1 MSNQSTETKKESQN
15 GNFMMKVAEFIVDK
29 RNLIVLI
36 YVILIIFSAFSR
48 NWVEVENDLTF
59 YLPADAETKI
69 GLEIMDDEF
78 ITFGSARL
86 MVANITYDDAKKLSE
101 EIADRPEVQSL
112 TFDDSTEH
120 YNKASALFDITFDY
134 SEDDEKAKEALFDL
148 LDDLSDYD
156 VFVSSTLNEDLS
168 DTIAKEMQVI
178 IVIVAI
184 VVVSVLIL
192 TSQTY
197 AEVPVLILTF
207 LSAAILNMGT
217 NFMLGKISFISN
229 SVTIVLQLALS
240 VDYAIIFCNHFKE
253 EHETMPIRES
263 VIVALSKSIVEILAS
278 SLTTVGGLVAM
289 MFMQFKLGQD
299 MGICLI
305 KSIVFSLLSVFFLRP
320 ALLMMFGNAM
330 DKTRHKSFVPEIPF
344 VGKYAHATRF
354 IVPPLF
360 VVVIVAA
367 FHFSNLCPYAYGDS
381 LIKTPKL
388 NENQIADM
396 MIDDTFDQVNMVAL
410 VVPGGDT
417 EAEGRLLAELEEFD
431 EVDSTLGLANIEA
444 MDGYVLTDKL
454 TPRQFS
460 ELIDLDYEV
469 AEVLYAAYAVNDEN
483 YGRIVGGLSSYS
495 VPLMDMFMFLYDEVK
510 EGYVTLEDDLMDT
523 LESAYTQMSA
533 AKKQLKGE
541 NYDRMLVYLTLPESG
556 DETYAFL
563 DTIRD
568 TAKKYYPAD
577 STVLVVGNSTNEYDF
592 KKSFEVDNV
601 VVTVLSILIVLAV
614 LLGPF
619 KSVGMPLLLILVIQ
633 GSIWLNF
640 SFPTF
645 SNKPLFFLSQL
656 IVSSIQMG
664 ANIDYAIVISS
675 RFMELKDK
683 MPKKEAIIETM
694 NFSFPTIITSGSMMV
709 MAGILIGQMTSNAAI
724 VGIGQSLGRGT
735 TISIVLVMFVL
746 PQILLLGEKVIDK
759 TSFSVPKKVKH
770 RDHHGRVRVDGLVRG
785 EINGEISGI
794 VHAIVDGDVNL
805 TVISGDTSEIQNQ
818 LPEGKNNEANE

>member
-1 MSNQSTETKKESQN
+1 MSNSKTETQKENQN
-15 GNFMMKVAEFIVDK
+15 ENFMMKVAEFIVDK

-48 NWVEVENDLTF
+48 SWVKVENDLTY

-78 ITFGSARL
+78 VTFGSARL
-86 MVANITYDDAKKLSE
+86 MVANITYDDAKALADTISE
-101 EIADRPEVQSL
+101 RPEVQSL
-112 TFDDSTEH
+112 SFDDSTEH
-120 YNKASALFDITFDY
+120 YNDASALFDVTFNY
-134 SEDDEKAKEALFDL
+134 PEEDEKAKKALDSL
-148 LDDLSDYD
+148 VADLSDYD
-156 VFVSSTLNEDLS
+156 VFVSSTLDEDLS
-168 DTIAKEMQVI
+168 ETIAKEMQVI
-178 IVIVAI
+178 IVIVAF
-184 VVVSVLIL
+184 VVVTVLIL

-197 AEVPVLILTF
+197 AEVPVLIITF

-240 VDYAIIFCNHFKE
+240 VDYAIIFCNRFKE

-278 SLTTVGGLVAM
+278 SMTTVGGLVAM
-289 MFMQFKLGQD
+289 MFMQFKLGSD
-299 MGICLI
+299 LGICLI
-305 KSIVFSLLSVFFLRP
+305 KSIFFSLLSVFLLMP

-330 DKTRHKSFVPEIPF
+330 DKTRHRSFIPEIPF
-344 VGKYAHATRF
+344 VGKYAYATRF
-354 IVPPLF
+354 IMPPIF
-360 VVVIVAA
+360 VLVIVGALY
-367 FHFSNLCPYAYGDS
+367 FSGQCPYAYGDS
-381 LIKTPKL
+381 SIKTPKL
-388 NENQIADM
+388 NDNQIAQQ
-396 MIDDTFDQVNMVAL
+396 MIDDTFDRVNMVAL
-410 VVPGGDT
+410 IVPGGDT
-417 EAEGRLLAELEEFD
+417 DAEGKLLAELEEFD
-431 EVDSTLGLANIEA
+431 EVDYTLGLANVEA

-460 ELIDLDYEV
+460 ELVDLDYEV
-469 AEVLYAAYAVNDEN
+469 AELLYAAYAVNDES
-483 YGRIVGGLSSYS
+483 YGKIVGGLSSYS
-495 VPLMDMFMFLYDEVK
+495 VPLMDMFMFLYDEVQD
-510 EGYVTLEDDLMDT
+510 GYVNLDDDLMEM
-523 LESAYTQMSA
+523 LESAYIQMDA

-541 NYDRMLVYLTLPESG
+541 NYDRMLVYLTLPTSG
-556 DETYAFL
+556 DETYSFL

-568 TAKKYYPAD
+568 TAEKYYPAD

-601 VVTVLSILIVLAV
+601 VVTILSILIVLVV
-614 LLGPF
+614 LLGTF

-633 GSIWLNF
+633 GSIWINF

-645 SNKPLFFLSQL
+645 TNKPLFFLSQL

-664 ANIDYAIVISS
+664 ANIDYAIVISG
-675 RFMELKDK
+675 RFMELKDT
-683 MPKKEAIIETM
+683 MPKKQAIIETM
-694 NFSFPTIITSGSMMV
+694 NFSFPTIITSGSMMA

-735 TISIVLVMFVL
+735 IISIFLVMFML

-759 TSFSVPKKVKH
+759 TSFSVPKKVK
-770 RDHHGRVRVDGLVRG
+770 RRNHHGRVRVDGLVRG

-794 VHAIVDGDVNL
+794 VHALVDGEVNL
-805 TVISGDTSEIQNQ
+805 TVISGDTVEVQNQ
-818 LPEGKNNEANE
+818 LPEGKKSEN

>member
-1 MSNQSTETKKESQN
+1 MDNETKKEQS
-15 GNFMMKVAEFIVDK
+15 GENFMMKVAEFIVDK

-59 YLPADAETKI
+59 YLPSDAETKI

-78 ITFGSARL
+78 VTFGSARL
-86 MVANITYDDAKKLSE
+86 MISNITYDDAKVLADK
-101 EIADRPEVQSL
+101 IAGRPEVQSL

-120 YNKASALFDITFDY
+120 YNKASALFDVTFDY
-134 SEDDEKAKEALFDL
+134 SEDDEKAKESLDNL
-148 LDDLSDYD
+148 LADLSEYD

-168 DTIAKEMQVI
+168 ATIAKEMQVI

-184 VVVSVLIL
+184 VVVTVLVL

-263 VIVALSKSIVEILAS
+263 VIAALAKSITEIVAS
-278 SLTTVGGLVAM
+278 SLTTIGGLIAM
-289 MFMQFKLGQD
+289 MFMQFRLGQD

-305 KSIVFSLLSVFFLRP
+305 KSIFMSLLSVFFLMP

-330 DKTRHKSFVPEIPF
+330 DRTKHKSFVPEIPF
-344 VGKYAHATRF
+344 VGKYAYATRF
-354 IVPPLF
+354 FVPPLF
-360 VVVIVAA
+360 VVVIALA

-381 LIKTPKL
+381 LIETPKL
-388 NENQIADM
+388 NENQIADK
-396 MIDDTFDQVNMVAL
+396 MIDETFDQVNMVAL
-410 VVPGGDT
+410 IVPAGDT
-417 EAEGRLLAELEEFD
+417 NAEGRLLSELEEYD
-431 EVDSTLGLANIEA
+431 EVDYTLGLANVEA

-460 ELIDLDYEV
+460 ELVDLDYEV

-495 VPLMDMFMFLYDEVK
+495 VPLMDMFMFLYDEVE
-510 EGYVTLEDDLMDT
+510 EGYVTLDDDLMDT

-533 AKKQLKGE
+533 AKKQLHGE

-556 DETYAFL
+556 DATYSFL

-592 KKSFEVDNV
+592 KKSFEIDNV
-601 VVTVLSILIVLAV
+601 VVTILSILIVLVV
-614 LLGPF
+614 LLGTF
-619 KSVGMPLLLILVIQ
+619 KSVGMPLLLIMVIQ

-645 SNKPLFFLSQL
+645 SDKPLFFLSQL

-675 RFMELKDK
+675 RFMEIKDS
-683 MPKKEAIIETM
+683 MPKKQAIIETM
-694 NFSFPTIITSGSMMV
+694 NFSFPTIITSGSMMA
-709 MAGILIGQMTSNAAI
+709 MAGILIGQMTSNTAI

-735 TISIVLVMFVL
+735 IISIFLVMFVL

-759 TSFSVPKKVKH
+759 TSFSVPKKIKK
-770 RDHHGRVRVDGLVRG
+770 RNRHGRVRVDGLVRG
-785 EINGEISGI
+785 EISGEISGI
-794 VHAIVDGDVNL
+794 VHAVVDGEVNL
-805 TVISGDTSEIQNQ
+805 TVISGDVNEVNPPKQ
-818 LPEGKNNEANE
+818 LPEGHTTES

>member
-1 MSNQSTETKKESQN
+1 MNNSKTETQKENQN
-15 GNFMMKVAEFIVDK
+15 ENFMMKVAEFIVDK

-48 NWVEVENDLTF
+48 SWVKVENDLTY

-78 ITFGSARL
+78 VTFGSARL
-86 MVANITYDDAKKLSE
+86 MVANITYDDAKALADTISE
-101 EIADRPEVQSL
+101 RPEVQSL
-112 TFDDSTEH
+112 SFDDSTEH
-120 YNKASALFDITFDY
+120 YNDASALFDVTFNY
-134 SEDDEKAKEALFDL
+134 PEEDEKAKKALDSL
-148 LDDLSDYD
+148 VADLSDYD
-156 VFVSSTLNEDLS
+156 VFVSSTLDEDLS
-168 DTIAKEMQVI
+168 ETIAKEMQVI
-178 IVIVAI
+178 IVIVAF
-184 VVVSVLIL
+184 VVVTVLIL

-197 AEVPVLILTF
+197 AEVPVLIITF

-240 VDYAIIFCNHFKE
+240 VDYAIIFCNRFKE

-278 SLTTVGGLVAM
+278 SMTTIGGLVAM
-289 MFMQFKLGQD
+289 MFMQFKLGSD
-299 MGICLI
+299 LGICLI
-305 KSIVFSLLSVFFLRP
+305 KSIFFSLLSVFLLMP

-330 DKTRHKSFVPEIPF
+330 DKTRHRSFIPEIPF
-344 VGKYAHATRF
+344 VGKYAYATRF
-354 IVPPLF
+354 IMPPIF
-360 VVVIVAA
+360 VLVIVGALY
-367 FHFSNLCPYAYGDS
+367 FSGQCPYAYGDS
-381 LIKTPKL
+381 SIKTPKL
-388 NENQIADM
+388 NDNQIAQQ
-396 MIDDTFDQVNMVAL
+396 MIDDTFDRVNMVAL
-410 VVPGGDT
+410 IVPGGDT
-417 EAEGRLLAELEEFD
+417 DAEGKLLAELEEFD
-431 EVDSTLGLANIEA
+431 EVDYTLGLANVEA

-460 ELIDLDYEV
+460 ELVDLDYEV
-469 AEVLYAAYAVNDEN
+469 AELLYAAYAVNDES
-483 YGRIVGGLSSYS
+483 YGKIVGGLSSYS
-495 VPLMDMFMFLYDEVK
+495 VPLMDMFMFLYDEVQD
-510 EGYVTLEDDLMDT
+510 GYVNLDDDLMEMLD
-523 LESAYTQMSA
+523 SAYIQMDA

-541 NYDRMLVYLTLPESG
+541 NYDRMLVYLTLPTSG
-556 DETYAFL
+556 DETYSFL

-568 TAKKYYPAD
+568 TAEKYYPAD

-601 VVTVLSILIVLAV
+601 VVTILSILIVLVV
-614 LLGPF
+614 LLGTF

-633 GSIWLNF
+633 GSIWINF

-645 SNKPLFFLSQL
+645 TNKPLFFLSQL

-675 RFMELKDK
+675 RFMELKDT
-683 MPKKEAIIETM
+683 MPKKQAIIETM
-694 NFSFPTIITSGSMMV
+694 NFSFPTIITSGSMMA
-709 MAGILIGQMTSNAAI
+709 MAGILIGQMTSNTAI

-735 TISIVLVMFVL
+735 IISIFLVMFML

-759 TSFSVPKKVKH
+759 TSFSVPKKVK
-770 RDHHGRVRVDGLVRG
+770 RRNHHGRVRVDGLVRG

-794 VHAIVDGDVNL
+794 VHALVDGEVNL
-805 TVISGDTSEIQNQ
+805 TVISGDTVEVQNQ
-818 LPEGKNNEANE
+818 LPEGKKSEN

>member
-1 MSNQSTETKKESQN
+1 MSNSKTETQKENQN
-15 GNFMMKVAEFIVDK
+15 ENFMMKVAEFIVDK

-48 NWVEVENDLTF
+48 SWVKVENDLTY

-78 ITFGSARL
+78 VTFGSARL
-86 MVANITYDDAKKLSE
+86 MVANITYDDAKALADTISE
-101 EIADRPEVQSL
+101 RPEVQSL
-112 TFDDSTEH
+112 SFDDSTEH
-120 YNKASALFDITFDY
+120 YNDASALFDVTFNY
-134 SEDDEKAKEALFDL
+134 PEEDEKAKKALDSL
-148 LDDLSDYD
+148 VADLSDYD
-156 VFVSSTLNEDLS
+156 VFVSSTLDEDLS
-168 DTIAKEMQVI
+168 ETIAKEMQVI
-178 IVIVAI
+178 IVIVAF
-184 VVVSVLIL
+184 VVVTVLIL

-197 AEVPVLILTF
+197 AEVPVLIITF

-240 VDYAIIFCNHFKE
+240 VDYAIIFCNRFKE

-278 SLTTVGGLVAM
+278 SMTTVGGLVAM
-289 MFMQFKLGQD
+289 MFMQFKLGSD
-299 MGICLI
+299 LGICLI
-305 KSIVFSLLSVFFLRP
+305 KSIFFSLLSVFLLMP

-330 DKTRHKSFVPEIPF
+330 DKTRHKSFIPEIPF
-344 VGKYAHATRF
+344 VGKYAYATRF
-354 IVPPLF
+354 IMPPIF
-360 VVVIVAA
+360 VLVIVGALY
-367 FHFSNLCPYAYGDS
+367 FSGQCPYAYGDS
-381 LIKTPKL
+381 SIKTPKL
-388 NENQIADM
+388 NDNQIAQQ
-396 MIDDTFDQVNMVAL
+396 MIDDTFDRVNMVAL
-410 VVPGGDT
+410 IVPGGDT
-417 EAEGRLLAELEEFD
+417 DAEGKLLAELEEFD
-431 EVDSTLGLANIEA
+431 EVDHTLGLANVEA
-444 MDGYVLTDKL
+444 MDGYVLTDRL

-460 ELIDLDYEV
+460 ELVDLDYEV
-469 AEVLYAAYAVNDEN
+469 AELLYAAYAVNDES

-495 VPLMDMFMFLYDEVK
+495 VPLMDMFMFLYDEVQD
-510 EGYVTLEDDLMDT
+510 GYVNLDDDLMEM
-523 LESAYTQMSA
+523 LNSAYIQMDA

-541 NYDRMLVYLTLPESG
+541 NYDRMLVYLTLPTSS
-556 DETYAFL
+556 DETYSFL

-601 VVTVLSILIVLAV
+601 VVTILSILIVLVV
-614 LLGPF
+614 LLGTF

-633 GSIWLNF
+633 GSIWINF
-640 SFPTF
+640 SVPAFTD
-645 SNKPLFFLSQL
+645 KPLFFLSQL

-664 ANIDYAIVISS
+664 ANIDYAIVISN
-675 RFMELKDK
+675 RFMELKNT
-683 MPKKEAIIETM
+683 MPKKQAIIETM
-694 NFSFPTIITSGSMMV
+694 NFSFPTIITSGSMMA

-735 TISIVLVMFVL
+735 IISIFLVMFML

-759 TSFSVPKKVKH
+759 TSFSVPKKVK
-770 RDHHGRVRVDGLVRG
+770 RRNHHGRVRVDGLVRG

-794 VHAIVDGDVNL
+794 VHAFVDGEVNL
-805 TVISGDTSEIQNQ
+805 TVISGDTAEVNNQ
-818 LPEGKNNEANE
+818 LPEGKKSEN

>member
-1 MSNQSTETKKESQN
+1 MSNSKTETQKENQN
-15 GNFMMKVAEFIVDK
+15 ENFMMKVAEFIVDK

-48 NWVEVENDLTF
+48 SWVKVENDLTY

-78 ITFGSARL
+78 VTFGSARL
-86 MVANITYDDAKKLSE
+86 MVANITYDDAKALADTISE
-101 EIADRPEVQSL
+101 RPEVQSL
-112 TFDDSTEH
+112 SFDDSTEH
-120 YNKASALFDITFDY
+120 YNDASALFDVTFNY
-134 SEDDEKAKEALFDL
+134 PEEDEKAKKALDSL
-148 LDDLSDYD
+148 VSDLSDYD
-156 VFVSSTLNEDLS
+156 VFVSSTLDEDLS
-168 DTIAKEMQVI
+168 ETIAKEMQVI
-178 IVIVAI
+178 IVIVAF
-184 VVVSVLIL
+184 VVVTVLIL

-197 AEVPVLILTF
+197 AEVPVLIITF

-240 VDYAIIFCNHFKE
+240 VDYAIIFCNRFKE

-278 SLTTVGGLVAM
+278 SMTTVGGLVAM
-289 MFMQFKLGQD
+289 MFMQFKLGSD
-299 MGICLI
+299 LGICLI
-305 KSIVFSLLSVFFLRP
+305 KSIFFSLLSVFLLMP

-330 DKTRHKSFVPEIPF
+330 DKTRHKSFIPEIPF
-344 VGKYAHATRF
+344 VGKYAYATRF
-354 IVPPLF
+354 IMPPIF
-360 VVVIVAA
+360 VLVIVGALY
-367 FHFSNLCPYAYGDS
+367 FSGQCPYAYGDS
-381 LIKTPKL
+381 SIKTPKL
-388 NENQIADM
+388 NDNQIAQQ
-396 MIDDTFDQVNMVAL
+396 MIDDTFDRVNMVAL
-410 VVPGGDT
+410 IVPGGDT
-417 EAEGRLLAELEEFD
+417 DAEGKLLAELEEFD
-431 EVDSTLGLANIEA
+431 EVDYTLGLANVEA

-460 ELIDLDYEV
+460 ELVDLDYEV
-469 AEVLYAAYAVNDEN
+469 AELLYAAYAVNDES
-483 YGRIVGGLSSYS
+483 YGKIVGGLSSYS
-495 VPLMDMFMFLYDEVK
+495 VPLMDMFMFLYDEVQD
-510 EGYVTLEDDLMDT
+510 GYVNLDDDLMEI
-523 LESAYTQMSA
+523 LESAYIQMDA

-541 NYDRMLVYLTLPESG
+541 NYDRMLVYLTLPTSG
-556 DETYAFL
+556 DETYSFL

-568 TAKKYYPAD
+568 TAEKYYPAD

-601 VVTVLSILIVLAV
+601 VVTILSILIVLVV
-614 LLGPF
+614 LLGTF

-633 GSIWLNF
+633 GSIWINF

-645 SNKPLFFLSQL
+645 TNKPLFFLSQL

-664 ANIDYAIVISS
+664 ANIDYAIVISG
-675 RFMELKDK
+675 RFMELKGT
-683 MPKKEAIIETM
+683 MPKKQAIIETM
-694 NFSFPTIITSGSMMV
+694 NFSFPTIITSGSMMA

-735 TISIVLVMFVL
+735 IISIFLVMFML

-759 TSFSVPKKVKH
+759 TSFSVPKKVK
-770 RDHHGRVRVDGLVRG
+770 RRNHHGRVRVDGLVRG

-794 VHAIVDGDVNL
+794 VHALVDGEVNL
-805 TVISGDTSEIQNQ
+805 TVISGDTVEVQNQ
-818 LPEGKNNEANE
+818 LPEGKKSEN

>member
-1 MSNQSTETKKESQN
+1 MSNSKTETQKENQN
-15 GNFMMKVAEFIVDK
+15 ENFMMKVAEFIVDK

-48 NWVEVENDLTF
+48 SWVKVENDLTY

-78 ITFGSARL
+78 VTFGSARL
-86 MVANITYDDAKKLSE
+86 MVANITYDDAKALADTISE
-101 EIADRPEVQSL
+101 RPEVQSL
-112 TFDDSTEH
+112 SFDDSTEH
-120 YNKASALFDITFDY
+120 YNDASALFDVTFNY
-134 SEDDEKAKEALFDL
+134 PEEDEKAKKALDSL
-148 LDDLSDYD
+148 VSDLSDYD
-156 VFVSSTLNEDLS
+156 VFVSSTLDEDLS
-168 DTIAKEMQVI
+168 ETIAKEMQVI
-178 IVIVAI
+178 IVIVAF
-184 VVVSVLIL
+184 VVVTVLIL

-197 AEVPVLILTF
+197 AEVPVLIITF

-240 VDYAIIFCNHFKE
+240 VDYAIIFCNRFKE

-278 SLTTVGGLVAM
+278 SMTTVGGLVAM
-289 MFMQFKLGQD
+289 MFMQFKLGSD
-299 MGICLI
+299 LGICLI
-305 KSIVFSLLSVFFLRP
+305 KSIFFSLLSVFLLMP

-330 DKTRHKSFVPEIPF
+330 DKTRHKNFIPEIPF
-344 VGKYAHATRF
+344 VGKYAYATRF
-354 IVPPLF
+354 IMPPIF
-360 VVVIVAA
+360 VLVIVGALY
-367 FHFSNLCPYAYGDS
+367 FSGQCPYAYGDS
-381 LIKTPKL
+381 SIKTPKL
-388 NENQIADM
+388 NDNQIAQQ
-396 MIDDTFDQVNMVAL
+396 MIDDTFDRVNMVAL
-410 VVPGGDT
+410 IVPGGDT
-417 EAEGRLLAELEEFD
+417 DAEGKLLTELEEFD
-431 EVDSTLGLANIEA
+431 EVDYTLGLANVEA

-460 ELIDLDYEV
+460 ELVDLDYEV
-469 AEVLYAAYAVNDEN
+469 AELLYAAYAVNDES
-483 YGRIVGGLSSYS
+483 YGKIVGGLSSYS
-495 VPLMDMFMFLYDEVK
+495 VPLMDMFMFLYDEVQD
-510 EGYVTLEDDLMDT
+510 GYVNLDDDLMEMLD
-523 LESAYTQMSA
+523 SAYIQMDA

-541 NYDRMLVYLTLPESG
+541 NYDRMLVYLTLPTSG
-556 DETYAFL
+556 DETYSFL

-568 TAKKYYPAD
+568 TAEKYYPAD

-601 VVTVLSILIVLAV
+601 VVTILSILIVLVV
-614 LLGPF
+614 LLGTF

-633 GSIWLNF
+633 GSIWINF

-645 SNKPLFFLSQL
+645 TNKPLFFLSQL

-675 RFMELKDK
+675 RFMELKDT
-683 MPKKEAIIETM
+683 MPKKQAIIETM
-694 NFSFPTIITSGSMMV
+694 NFSFPTIITSGSMMA

-735 TISIVLVMFVL
+735 IISIFLVMFML

-759 TSFSVPKKVKH
+759 TSFSVPKKVK
-770 RDHHGRVRVDGLVRG
+770 RRNHHGRVRVDGLVRG

-794 VHAIVDGDVNL
+794 VHALVDGEVNL
-805 TVISGDTSEIQNQ
+805 TVISGDTVEVQNQ
-818 LPEGKNNEANE
+818 LPEGKKSEN

>member
-1 MSNQSTETKKESQN
+1 MDNETKKES
-15 GNFMMKVAEFIVDK
+15 GGENFMMKVAEFIVDK

-59 YLPADAETKI
+59 YLPSDAETKI

-78 ITFGSARL
+78 VTFGSARL
-86 MVANITYDDAKKLSE
+86 MISNITYDDAKVLADK
-101 EIADRPEVQSL
+101 IAERPEVQSL

-120 YNKASALFDITFDY
+120 YNKASALFDVTFDY
-134 SEDDEKAKEALFDL
+134 SEDDEKAKESLDNL
-148 LDDLSDYD
+148 LSDLSDYD

-168 DTIAKEMQVI
+168 ATIAKEMQVI

-184 VVVSVLIL
+184 VVVSVLVL

-263 VIVALSKSIVEILAS
+263 VIAALAKSITEIVAS
-278 SLTTVGGLVAM
+278 SLTTIGGLIAM
-289 MFMQFKLGQD
+289 MFMQFRLGQD

-305 KSIVFSLLSVFFLRP
+305 KSIVMSLLSVFFLMP

-330 DKTRHKSFVPEIPF
+330 DKTKHRSFVPKIPF
-344 VGKYAHATRF
+344 VGKYAYATRF
-354 IVPPLF
+354 FVPPLF
-360 VVVIVAA
+360 VVVIVLA

-410 VVPGGDT
+410 IVPAGDT
-417 EAEGRLLAELEEFD
+417 NAEGRLLSELEEYD
-431 EVDSTLGLANIEA
+431 EVDYTLGLANVEA

-460 ELIDLDYEV
+460 ELLDLDYEV

-483 YGRIVGGLSSYS
+483 YGRIVGGLSSYG
-495 VPLMDMFMFLYDEVK
+495 VPLIDMFMFLYDEVK
-510 EGYVTLEDDLMDT
+510 EGYVTLDDDLMDT

-533 AKKQLKGE
+533 AKKQLHGE

-556 DETYAFL
+556 DETYSFL

-592 KKSFEVDNV
+592 KKSFDIDNV
-601 VVTVLSILIVLAV
+601 VVTILSILIVLVV
-614 LLGPF
+614 LLGTF
-619 KSVGMPLLLILVIQ
+619 KSVGMPLLLIMVIQ

-675 RFMELKDK
+675 RFMEIKDT
-683 MPKKEAIIETM
+683 MPKKQAIIETM
-694 NFSFPTIITSGSMMV
+694 NFSFPTIITSGSMMA
-709 MAGILIGQMTSNAAI
+709 MAGILIGQMTSNTAI

-735 TISIVLVMFVL
+735 IISIFLVMFVL

-759 TSFSVPKKVKH
+759 TSFSVPKKIKKRSH
-770 RDHHGRVRVDGLVRG
+770 RGRVRVDGLVRG
-785 EINGEISGI
+785 EISGEISGI
-794 VHAIVDGDVNL
+794 VHAVVDGEVNL
-805 TVISGDTSEIQNQ
+805 TVISGDVNEVTAQNQ
-818 LPEGKNNEANE
+818 LPEGHTTES

>member
-1 MSNQSTETKKESQN
+1 MSNSKTETQKENQN
-15 GNFMMKVAEFIVDK
+15 ENFMMKVAEFIVDK

-48 NWVEVENDLTF
+48 SWVKVENDLTY

-78 ITFGSARL
+78 VTFGSARL
-86 MVANITYDDAKKLSE
+86 MVANITYDDAKALADTISE
-101 EIADRPEVQSL
+101 RPEVQSL
-112 TFDDSTEH
+112 SFDDSTEH
-120 YNKASALFDITFDY
+120 YNDASALFDITFNY
-134 SEDDEKAKEALFDL
+134 PEEDEKAKKALDSL
-148 LDDLSDYD
+148 VADLSDYD
-156 VFVSSTLNEDLS
+156 VFVSSTLDEDLS
-168 DTIAKEMQVI
+168 ETIAKEMQVI
-178 IVIVAI
+178 IVIVAF
-184 VVVSVLIL
+184 VVVTVLIL

-197 AEVPVLILTF
+197 AEVPVLIITF

-240 VDYAIIFCNHFKE
+240 VDYAIIFCNRFKE

-278 SLTTVGGLVAM
+278 SMTTVGGLVAM
-289 MFMQFKLGQD
+289 MFMQFKLGSD
-299 MGICLI
+299 LGICLI
-305 KSIVFSLLSVFFLRP
+305 KSIFFSLLSVFLLMP

-330 DKTRHKSFVPEIPF
+330 DKTRHRSFIPEIPF
-344 VGKYAHATRF
+344 VGKYAYATRF
-354 IVPPLF
+354 IMPPIF
-360 VVVIVAA
+360 VLVIVGALY
-367 FHFSNLCPYAYGDS
+367 FSGQCPYAYGDS
-381 LIKTPKL
+381 SIKTPKL
-388 NENQIADM
+388 NDNQIAQQ
-396 MIDDTFDQVNMVAL
+396 MIDDTFDRVNMVAL
-410 VVPGGDT
+410 IVPGGDT
-417 EAEGRLLAELEEFD
+417 DAEGKLLAELEEFD
-431 EVDSTLGLANIEA
+431 EVDYTLGLANVEA

-460 ELIDLDYEV
+460 ELVDLDYEV
-469 AEVLYAAYAVNDEN
+469 AELLYAAYAVNDES
-483 YGRIVGGLSSYS
+483 YGKIVGGLSSYS
-495 VPLMDMFMFLYDEVK
+495 VPLMDMFMFLYDEVQD
-510 EGYVTLEDDLMDT
+510 GYVNLDDDLMEM
-523 LESAYTQMSA
+523 LESAYIQMDA

-541 NYDRMLVYLTLPESG
+541 NYDRMLVYLTLPTSG
-556 DETYAFL
+556 DETYSFL

-568 TAKKYYPAD
+568 TAEKYYPAD

-601 VVTVLSILIVLAV
+601 VVTILSILIVLVV
-614 LLGPF
+614 LLGTF

-633 GSIWLNF
+633 GSIWINF

-645 SNKPLFFLSQL
+645 TNKPLFFLSQL

-664 ANIDYAIVISS
+664 ANIDYAIVISG
-675 RFMELKDK
+675 RFMELKGT
-683 MPKKEAIIETM
+683 MPKKQAIIETM
-694 NFSFPTIITSGSMMV
+694 NFSFPTIITSGSMMA

-735 TISIVLVMFVL
+735 IISIFLVMFML

-759 TSFSVPKKVKH
+759 TSFSVPKKVK
-770 RDHHGRVRVDGLVRG
+770 RRNHHGRVRVDGLVRG

-794 VHAIVDGDVNL
+794 VHALVDGEVNL
-805 TVISGDTSEIQNQ
+805 TVISGDTVEVQNQ
-818 LPEGKNNEANE
+818 LPEGKKSEN